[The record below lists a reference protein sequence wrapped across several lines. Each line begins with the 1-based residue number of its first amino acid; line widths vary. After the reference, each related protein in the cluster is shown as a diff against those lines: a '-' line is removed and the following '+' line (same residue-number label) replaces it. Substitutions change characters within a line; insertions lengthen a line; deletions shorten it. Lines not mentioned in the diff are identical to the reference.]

1 MFLCY
6 FFTLYRSQEHK
17 LIVANILSKRGI
29 VQQGLISIC
38 VELGLRP
45 TYWNSLKNIP
55 EDKNALTP
63 TLWLIEDSFSHLSQK
78 IKEVQPMALLILY
91 QLHQKDASTEKH
103 YCGTI
108 QEGNECKTQFEAI
121 LKQLI
126 SISYND
132 RHLYQFLANNLHKRH
147 KIILFLLSAGVQ
159 KKDICSACRITQKT
173 YDNYFFEI
181 KQILNMSAHELIP
194 ALYRS
199 GLFYELL
206 NNEDYSSKLILCP
219 NNSLFSSNPN
229 LLAAS

>member
-1 MFLCY
+1 M
-6 FFTLYRSQEHK
+6 
-17 LIVANILSKRGI
+17 IAANILSSGGV
-29 VQQGLISIC
+29 VQRGLISIC
-38 VELGLRP
+38 IELGLRP
-45 TYWNSLKNIP
+45 AYWNSLKNIP
-55 EDKNALTP
+55 EDRNALNP
-63 TLWLIEDSFSHLSQK
+63 TIWLIEDSFSHLSQE
-78 IKEVQPMALLILY
+78 ITEFQPMALLILY
-91 QLHQKDASTEKH
+91 QRLHINASMENH
-103 YCGTI
+103 YCGAI

-132 RHLYQFLANNLHKRH
+132 RHLYQFLDNNLHKRH

-159 KKDICSACRITQKT
+159 KKDICSACRITQGT

-206 NNEDYSSKLILCP
+206 NNEDYRSKLSLCP